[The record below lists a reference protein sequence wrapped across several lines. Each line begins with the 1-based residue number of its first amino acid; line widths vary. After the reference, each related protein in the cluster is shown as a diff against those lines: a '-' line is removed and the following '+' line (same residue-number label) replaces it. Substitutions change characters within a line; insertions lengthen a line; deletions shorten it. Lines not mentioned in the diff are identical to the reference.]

1 MSNPN
6 PFVPKGS
13 LLELQSKRR
22 SNLKIGV
29 SCVLAVGIIGL
40 LAMLIQ
46 GCKRD
51 TSSETPTT
59 TDQDTNVPAIQ
70 TDTNAPTMVDT
81 NAPIVTA
88 PVLTNTPPPPV
99 VTQPMIPAPAENPA
113 PAETGGS
120 EYVVVSG
127 DTLGKI
133 AKKNGVTLKALE
145 AANPGVNA
153 KHLKVKQKLIIPGG
167 GSTPGGITASASAET
182 TGADTGTGTSYTVK
196 SGDTLHKIAKRF
208 GTNVK
213 AIEAENNLS
222 TTKIKVGQKLKIPGK
237 AEMAAP
243 EAMPAPAAPAP
254 APATPAPS
262 SSPAAPGAAPAAGAP
277 GAT

>member
-13 LLELQSKRR
+13 LLEQQSKRR

-29 SCVLAVGIIGL
+29 SIVLAVSIVGL

-51 TSSETPTT
+51 TSSDNTPTT

-70 TDTNAPTMVDT
+70 TDTNPPAMTDT
-81 NAPIVTA
+81 NPPIVTA
-88 PVLTNTPPPPV
+88 PVLTNTPPPV
-99 VTQPMIPAPAENPA
+99 VTQPMIPAPVENNTP
-113 PAETGGS
+113 PTTEGS

-153 KHLKVKQKLIIPGG
+153 KHLKVKQKLTIPAG
-167 GSTPGGITASASAET
+167 GSTPGGITASASADT
-182 TGADTGTGTSYTVK
+182 SGADTGTATSYTVK

-208 GTNVK
+208 GTSVK

-237 AEMAAP
+237 AETAAP
-243 EAMPAPAAPAP
+243 EAMPAPAAPAAAPVMP
-254 APATPAPS
+254 APPS
-262 SSPAAPGAAPAAGAP
+262 TPAAPGAAPAAGAP